1 MSYRVGR
8 MVAAVGGILVL
19 AAAFALGVMLGGAP

>member
-19 AAAFALGVMLGGAP
+19 AAAFALGVLCGAG